1 MKEYFALLIV
11 ALFAAGIMFYGPDSL
26 FAVTEGEVAEEVLN
40 EEYHDIEELDRQI
53 EEEEANENPGE
64 EGDVQVE
71 DEKDY
76 PDEKYVDDRG

>member
-11 ALFAAGIMFYGPDSL
+11 ALFAGGIMFYGPDSL
-26 FAVTEGEVAEEVLN
+26 FAVTEWEVAEEVLN

>member
-26 FAVTEGEVAEEVLN
+26 FAVTEGGVAEEVLN

-53 EEEEANENPGE
+53 EEEDANENPGE